1 MQTHLLSGLPEES
14 YEAQVNSIRK
24 AFEFE
29 FDDIQ
34 IFSIIL
40 LPEEMESAESRK
52 NTRLKQSIDLELEV
66 MGNIMVLQ
74 QLI

>member
-40 LPEEMESAESRK
+40 LPGSEMESLS
-52 NTRLKQSIDLELEV
+52 LEK
-66 MGNIMVLQ
+66 IQ
-74 QLI
+74 D